1 MLANISDD
9 KRWWKVFWQP
19 STMWCSLLRPE
30 WLYFFPFASSRFH
43 GAAAGILNPENCR
56 LTLNLIHWKD
66 KFISSPAAERS
77 RCVAGKSVHL
87 LLNNSCDSK
96 RCYKTSKVPGC
107 PSLWRIIFLFLH
119 WYGHRLRGVVIVQS
133 LNKMHYV
140 GQLKT
145 FSQRCSSASSFP
157 LLLSSCWLIY
167 LLETPPP
174 KKKKITW
181 SFAATPS
188 GLANL
193 LL

>member
-19 STMWCSLLRPE
+19 STMWCSLLRQD
-30 WLYFFPFASSRFH
+30 WLCFFPFASSRFH
-43 GAAAGILNPENCR
+43 GASAGILNPENCR
-56 LTLNLIHWKD
+56 LALNLFHRKD

-107 PSLWRIIFLFLH
+107 PSLWRIIFFFLH
-119 WYGHRLRGVVIVQS
+119 WHGHRLRGVVIVQT
-133 LNKMHYV
+133 LKKMHYV

-145 FSQRCSSASSFP
+145 FSLRCSSASSFP
-157 LLLSSCWLIY
+157 SFCPLVGSFICSRS
-167 LLETPPP
+167 PP
-174 KKKKITW
+174 KKKKLGFLQPPPGVW
-181 SFAATPS
+181 PVYFY
-188 GLANL
+188 
-193 LL
+193 